1 MHTRKVLASVVA
13 LGTLILFVVLGSL
26 PTAGATQGQAVI
38 AGATNTE
45 TFSTDIFN
53 TTGSGS
59 CSGQGKEGLS
69 VCGDPAI
76 VGEGTTRGV
85 VGEASGTG
93 VEGHSTGTG
102 NGVYGRGGLTGVYGQ
117 GSENGVQAK
126 GGTFGVFAEG
136 SDYGVFSIAP
146 NHGVYGQS
154 TSATGVGVDA
164 AASGG
169 GTALR
174 VTGKARF
181 NRSGTVTIT
190 NAASKTVT
198 LAGVTTASM
207 ILATAQQN
215 RSVSVKAAVPG
226 SGSFTIYL
234 TGTAPST
241 GLKVAYFVLN

>member
-1 MHTRKVLASVVA
+1 MHTRKVLATVVA
-13 LGTLILFVVLGSL
+13 LGTLISFVVLGSL

-38 AGATNTE
+38 VGGSNTE

-53 TTGSGS
+53 TTGSSS
-59 CSGQGKEGLS
+59 CSGQEKEGLS

-85 VGEASGTG
+85 LGEASGTG

-102 NGVYGRGGLTGVYGQ
+102 NGVDGRGGLTGVYGT
-117 GSENGVQAK
+117 GSENGVHAK

-136 SDYGVFSIAP
+136 SDYGIFSVAP

-154 TSATGVGVDA
+154 TAATGVGVDA

-190 NAASKTVT
+190 SAASKTVT

-215 RSVSVKAAVPG
+215 R
-226 SGSFTIYL
+226 
-234 TGTAPST
+234 TGRSRPPFPVAGHSPST
-241 GLKVAYFVLN
+241 